1 MRARLRK
8 LARPIAVYLIA
19 LIGLCVLAGPKRL
32 LEPSHDNHYS
42 HMAQSWLAGR
52 LHHEGKPPGWCAPE
66 RAHAKQAK
74 RGGEETEATTSAA
87 KPKKPCRQH
96 TYDDWARVWTIELR
110 DGSSFRG
117 FPCKTTAC
125 EQLRRQGIEGWLVTG
140 SHELREIE
148 RREIVRRT
156 ETWYVSFPPG
166 PALALLPA
174 VAIRGTAAP
183 DVLITCLFAA
193 LIPVVFL
200 LWFDRERGRE
210 AGLGRE
216 HLWAAA
222 AWTFASPAAFVGAHG
237 RVWFTAQVFGA
248 LCLTLYLASG
258 WKLRRPGLAGLF
270 LGLAVACRPHLAF
283 ALPFFMT
290 EWWRVA
296 SGRRRW
302 EAALRFAIPLA
313 IVGAVLMTL
322 NYLRFDDPLEFGH
335 RYLDIRWQKRMQE
348 VGMFSTEYLGR
359 NLRCAFSLLPVWRE
373 GPWDGRL
380 PRVSLH
386 GSSILLGAPWVLALL
401 WARDRCPQRWGLLVS
416 ALAVAL
422 PSLLYQNS
430 GQIQFSY
437 RFAIDWLPM
446 ILAAIVFG
454 GGARRPYFAI
464 LVGLGAV
471 WQLYGAW
478 LFGRR
483 PGQLFVTD
491 PLGWPF
497 EDELGG

>member
-1 MRARLRK
+1 VRYNLTVRERLHQ
-8 LARPIAVYLIA
+8 LARPIAVYLVA
-19 LIGLCVLAGPKRL
+19 LIGLCLLAGSKRL

-42 HMAQSWLAGR
+42 HLAQAWLDGR
-52 LHHEGKPPGWCAPE
+52 LDHEGKPPGWCTPE
-66 RAHAKQAK
+66 LARA
-74 RGGEETEATTSAA
+74 
-87 KPKKPCRQH
+87 KKCRQH

-110 DGSSFRG
+110 DGTRFRG
-117 FPCKTTAC
+117 HPCKTSAC
-125 EQLRRQGIEGWLVTG
+125 EQLRRQGVEGWLVAG
-140 SHELREIE
+140 RGHELREIE
-148 RREIVRRT
+148 RREIVSRT
-156 ETWYVSFPPG
+156 DTWYVSFPPG
-166 PALALLPA
+166 PALVLLPA
-174 VAIRGTAAP
+174 VAVRGIAAP

-210 AGLGRE
+210 AGRGRE

-248 LCLTLYLASG
+248 LCLTLYLASS
-258 WKLRRPGLAGLF
+258 WNLRRPAWAGLW
-270 LGLAVACRPHLAF
+270 LGLAIACRPHLAF

-290 EWWRVA
+290 EWWRVSA
-296 SGRRRW
+296 GRRRW

-313 IVGAVLMTL
+313 VVGAVLMTL
-322 NYLRFDDPLEFGH
+322 NVQRFDDPFEFGH
-335 RYLDIRWQKRMQE
+335 RYLDIRWQQRMQE

-359 NLRCAFSLLPVWRE
+359 NLRCAFSLLPVWRD

-386 GSSILLGAPWVLALL
+386 GSSILLGAPWVLALA
-401 WARDRCPQRWGLLVS
+401 WARDRCPQRWGLLIS
-416 ALAVAL
+416 AVAVAV

-454 GGARRPYFAI
+454 GGARRPWFPM
-464 LVGLGAV
+464 LVGVGAI

-497 EDELGG
+497 EDEL

>member
-1 MRARLRK
+1 MRERLRE

-19 LIGLCVLAGPKRL
+19 LLGLCLLAGSKRL
-32 LEPSHDNHYS
+32 FEPSHDNHYS
-42 HMAQSWLAGR
+42 HLAQGWLDGR
-52 LHHEGKPPGWCAPE
+52 LHHEGKPPGWCTPE
-66 RAHAKQAK
+66 LTRA
-74 RGGEETEATTSAA
+74 
-87 KPKKPCRQH
+87 KKCRQH

-110 DGSSFRG
+110 DGTSFRG
-117 FPCKTTAC
+117 FPCKTDAC
-125 EQLRRQGIEGWLVTG
+125 QQLRRHSIEGWLVTG
-140 SHELREIE
+140 RHHELREVE

-174 VAIRGTAAP
+174 VALRGTAAP

-193 LIPVVFL
+193 LIPLVFL

-210 AGLGRE
+210 HGRGRE
-216 HLWAAA
+216 HLWAVA

-248 LCLTLYLASG
+248 LCLTLYLASA
-258 WKLRRPGLAGLF
+258 WNLRRPALAGMW
-270 LGLAVACRPHLAF
+270 LGLAIACRPHLAF
-283 ALPFFMT
+283 ALPFFVL
-290 EWWRVA
+290 EWWRTTH
-296 SGRRRW
+296 GRQRW
-302 EAALRFAIPLA
+302 EAALRFAIPLG
-313 IVGAVLMTL
+313 IVGLGLMTL
-322 NYLRFDDPLEFGH
+322 NDLRFDDPFEFGH
-335 RYLDIRWQKRMQE
+335 RYLDIRWQQRMQE

-359 NLRCAFSLLPVWRE
+359 NLRCAFSLLPVWRD

-386 GSSILLGAPWVLALL
+386 GSSILLGAPWVLALV
-401 WARDRCPQRWGLLVS
+401 WARDRLPQRWGLLIS
-416 ALAVAL
+416 ALAVAV

-430 GQIQFSY
+430 GQLQFSY

-454 GGARRPYFAI
+454 GGARRPYFPI
-464 LVGLGAV
+464 LVGLGAI

-478 LFGRR
+478 MFGRR

-497 EDELGG
+497 EDELG